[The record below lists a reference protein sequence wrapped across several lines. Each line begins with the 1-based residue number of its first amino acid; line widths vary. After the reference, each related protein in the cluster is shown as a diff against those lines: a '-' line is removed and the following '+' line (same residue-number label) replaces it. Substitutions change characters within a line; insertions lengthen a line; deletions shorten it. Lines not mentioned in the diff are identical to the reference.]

1 MDRRRTAR
9 SHSFSAPQPTL
20 SATVLTAP
28 KDLAHMPP
36 TRTVTEHEVRGFT
49 QATPAQHP
57 TVYLMDAA
65 THAPAG
71 RVTQEHLHA
80 DNVGA
85 HPQHGPEAFFGNVP
99 RSTLR
104 SVDRAFPNAR
114 GTTRNHLAAAL
125 DLAMPQPAH
134 QPRRL
139 VELFRNAQ
147 GQIISSHR
155 SRSAFEDLSGP
166 GMQEARQRMI
176 QSLRSGPVS
185 ADPTRNLSIQAS
197 GARDD
202 WHV

>member
-9 SHSFSAPQPTL
+9 SNSFSAPQPTQT
-20 SATVLTAP
+20 ATVLTAS
-28 KDLAHMPP
+28 KELTHMPP

-49 QATPAQHP
+49 QATPTQHP
-57 TVYLMDAA
+57 TVYLMNAA

-71 RVTQEHLHA
+71 RVTQEHSHA

-85 HPQHGPEAFFGNVP
+85 HPQHGPEVFFGNVP

-104 SVDRAFPNAR
+104 SVDRAFPDTR
-114 GTTRNHLAAAL
+114 STTRNHLAAAL
-125 DLAMPQPAH
+125 DLAMPQPMQ
-134 QPRRL
+134 QPRQL
-139 VELFRNAQ
+139 VELFANPL
-147 GQIISSHR
+147 GQVTSSHR

-166 GMQEARQRMI
+166 GMQEERQRMI
-176 QSLRSGPVS
+176 QTLRWGPVS
-185 ADPTRNLSIQAS
+185 TDPTRNLSIQAS